1 MLSSQTSTRAIASP
15 EPIANNRRGSDRK
28 VVRLRAS
35 VSLPGDRT
43 FEAHT
48 VDISSGG
55 ACIVAPYQ
63 LTAGQ
68 QCVIHLELSACGSD
82 HKMQLVGRVC
92 YCNRSGTSQFR
103 VGMRFV
109 QLDDTAASFV
119 AAILS

>member
-1 MLSSQTSTRAIASP
+1 MLSSQTNAREIASR
-15 EPIANNRRGSDRK
+15 EVIANNRRESDRK
-28 VVRLRAS
+28 VVRLRAT

-63 LTAGQ
+63 LTTGQ

-82 HKMQLVGRVC
+82 HKIRLMGRIC
-92 YCNRSGTSQFR
+92 YCNGSGAAQFR

-109 QLDDTAASFV
+109 QLDDTAASFI